1 MYVHYHICSLKVII
15 TSTSW
20 KRYMGEHYLVV
31 HTSCIKANRVFSQ
44 ISDIQNLDIR
54 KPKKKVS
61 KLLKCCLPETG

>member
-44 ISDIQNLDIR
+44 NSDIR
-54 KPKKKVS
+54 KPKKKKVS
-61 KLLKCCLPETG
+61 KLLKCCLPETD

>member
-44 ISDIQNLDIR
+44 ISDIR

-61 KLLKCCLPETG
+61 KLLKSCLPETD